1 MATATDHTI
10 EEPLNA
16 ILRLR
21 TDLRVE
27 RRDFS
32 NQPCYVIEDPLRAKF
47 YRLGVPEYTFVELLD
62 GSRTVR
68 AAVRDSAGP
77 LRELAFNECQALGI
91 CRWLLEAQL
100 VETPQATEQQR
111 LSTKAENRGARWAW
125 LRNPLCIRVPLF
137 NPGALLGLVEP
148 WLAWTLRKPFFC
160 AWLVVCLV
168 ALGVAAANWS
178 DLASSTVV
186 LLDRRHWWLL
196 VVSWLILKLLHE
208 TYHALVCRK
217 YGGTATEAGLFVMFF
232 APLPYVDVTSSWR
245 FASKWPRIAVAAAGI
260 YVELFL
266 AALALIVWANTG
278 SAATRHVAASVAFMA
293 SLGTLLVNANPL
305 MRFDGYFVLADWLEI
320 PNLNA
325 HARRWFGSLGARLL
339 GCPVAALGLP
349 PRTAR
354 IVKAYAI
361 AAFLWRLVVWLTLM
375 TALVGL
381 LARIHWIAAA
391 AGALVI
397 VLLMGHGAMVRCRRW
412 TRQLSACS
420 PSRLYAVA
428 TVGAIAIIVTVMMLL
443 RPATI
448 SAPGIVEYSPLV
460 IVRAASPGF
469 VREMQVH
476 DGDQVAAGDRLVVL
490 ENRELLAQL
499 RLAEIDVEESIARCR
514 SLLQAGDTAKEQ
526 AERSQQAAACK
537 KRDELAR
544 QVRDLVIVAPSGG
557 RVIGRN
563 LDGWLGRYVETGTEL
578 FRIGDE
584 STKEVIVAIA
594 QDDVELF
601 QSLEGGSV
609 CIRFSAAGIGSLVAS
624 GLSIEPRA
632 TTSAPHE
639 ALSSRL
645 DGPLVVLVPDDSVND
660 LAAADELLEPCFKG
674 SAVLTAEQSRRLRAG
689 QRAIVEFQSSQR
701 NWGRR
706 ALAQVENWFD
716 QQLSTRQAR

>member
-27 RRDFS
+27 RREFS
-32 NQPCYVIEDPLRAKF
+32 NQPCYVIEDPLRARF
-47 YRLGVPEYTFVELLD
+47 YRLGVPEFTFVELLD
-62 GSRTVR
+62 GTRSVR

-77 LRELAFNECQALGI
+77 LRELAFSECQALGI

-100 VETPQATEQQR
+100 VETPQAAQQQR
-111 LSTKAENRGARWAW
+111 LSIKAEDRRTRWAW

-137 NPGALLGLVEP
+137 NPRPLLSHVEP

-160 AWLVVCLV
+160 AWLAVCLF
-168 ALGVAAANWS
+168 ALGIAAANWN
-178 DLASSTVV
+178 DLASNTIV

-196 VVSWLILKLLHE
+196 VVSWLVLKLLHE

-217 YGGTATEAGLFVMFF
+217 YGGAASEAGLFVMFF
-232 APLPYVDVTSSWR
+232 APVPYVDVTSSWR
-245 FASKWPRIAVAAAGI
+245 FASKWPRIAVAAAGM
-260 YVELFL
+260 YAELFL

-278 SAATRHVAASVAFMA
+278 SATTRHVAASVAFMA

-305 MRFDGYFVLADWLEI
+305 MRFDGYFILADWLEI

-349 PRTAR
+349 PKAAR
-354 IVKAYAI
+354 IVKAYAV
-361 AAFLWRLVVWLTLM
+361 AAFLWRLVVWLTIM
-375 TALVGL
+375 ITLVVL
-381 LARIHWIAAA
+381 LARFHAIVAV
-391 AGALVI
+391 AGATAI
-397 VLLMGHGAMVRCRRW
+397 VLLVGHGAVTSFRRW
-412 TRQLSACS
+412 IKQLPACS
-420 PSRLYAVA
+420 ASRLYAVA
-428 TVGAIAIIVTVMMLL
+428 TVGAIAIVGTVIMLL

-476 DGDQVAAGDRLVVL
+476 DGDPVSAGQRLVVL
-490 ENRELLAQL
+490 ENRELLVQL
-499 RLAEIDVEESIARCR
+499 RQAEIDVEKSIARCR
-514 SLLQAGDTAKEQ
+514 SLLQAGETAKEQ
-526 AERSQQAAACK
+526 AERSQQTAARK

-544 QVRDLVIVAPSGG
+544 QVRDLVVVAPAAG
-557 RVIGRN
+557 RVVGRH

-584 STKEVIVAIA
+584 SAKEVTVAIA

-601 QSLEGGSV
+601 QSRADASIS
-609 CIRFSAAGIGSLVAS
+609 IRFSTAGIGSMVTS
-624 GLSIEPRA
+624 GFSIEPRA

-645 DGPLVVLVPDDSVND
+645 DGPLAVLVPEDSVND
-660 LAAADELLEPCFKG
+660 RAAADELLEPCFKA

-689 QRAIVEFQSSQR
+689 QRATVEFQTSQQ

-706 ALAQVENWFD
+706 ALAQVESWFD
-716 QQLSTRQAR
+716 QQLSTREAR